1 MPIDQGWAGPAGS
14 GALRPLSLHVPCAC
28 LRTFTTSVALPVGM
42 GHPRPR
48 PAVLL
53 LFLLAAV
60 SGNVAAGEGC
70 GPRLPLTPEEARQLL
85 AVPPLSG
92 SQLLTGPAFTTV
104 QDGDGGI
111 RHVLLATNGTAGDG
125 APATEA
131 EVEVELVLPRSAG
144 PLRFVGEA
152 VQVEVEWLAR
162 TGNGD
167 RSRAPPP
174 SAGPR
179 ALVLAMCRRSSGRTA
194 TTGGVAA
201 APVAASVAINP
212 LGSNPALVVRVCS
225 DSRT

>member
-1 MPIDQGWAGPAGS
+1 
-14 GALRPLSLHVPCAC
+14 
-28 LRTFTTSVALPVGM
+28 M
-42 GHPRPR
+42 GHRRPR
-48 PAVLL
+48 AALL
-53 LFLLAAV
+53 VFFLLAVV
-60 SGNVAAGEGC
+60 SGNVTAEEGC
-70 GPRLPLTPEEARQLL
+70 GARLPLTPEEARQLL
-85 AVPPLSG
+85 AVWPVSSPSG

-111 RHVLLATNGTAGDG
+111 RHVLLATNGTARDG
-125 APATEA
+125 VPATEV

-152 VQVEVEWLAR
+152 VQVEVAWMVN

-194 TTGGVAA
+194 TPGGVAA

-212 LGSNPALVVRVCS
+212 LGSKPTLVVRVCS
-225 DSRT
+225 DSRS